1 METEKVEPVA
11 AMNKRLEKFKVDKI
25 RRGDLEKK
33 EDDLGE
39 LAS

>member
-11 AMNKRLEKFKVDKI
+11 AMNKRLQKFKVDKI
-25 RRGDLEKK
+25 RQGDLRKK
-33 EDDLGE
+33 EYDLGE

>member
-11 AMNKRLEKFKVDKI
+11 AMNKRLQKFKVDKL
-25 RRGDLEKK
+25 RRGDLQKK
-33 EDDLGE
+33 EDYLGE